1 MGRHALRDNT
11 GSLPGR
17 TLLALL
23 ATMLLIGA
31 LIWFIALRDTG
42 SDDAVGPSG
51 DERTCVSGELMLPVA
66 AADAAIA
73 EELIGVYN
81 ESLPEV
87 RDYCITAQFT
97 ASLQEAAVYI
107 APNTPITHQQ
117 LAAASRSAA
126 LAEPQPVFADEVG
139 VAAEVTPDTDV
150 DVKHVRFPVDNP
162 GASALVA
169 SLLAREDNAAIE
181 ALTHQ
186 RIDSVDSFAPVDGQ
200 VVAISQ
206 RRVPER
212 LQFRSLD
219 ASVVYTA
226 IPLNSGETIDEN
238 QARAGQDF
246 ARFSSERF
254 PDDVPDQPVI
264 PELVW
269 AAALPEGGEAL
280 TTDGASPTD
289 ADEAAVA
296 ADGNVTDSLFLLDT
310 SESMAPYLQAANAG
324 IKKAAAE
331 VISAGHRVGL
341 WNYSSPLN
349 PGVEVGYRRN
359 VALTDSDQDV
369 IAVLDQLQA
378 AGQPRTREALDAAV
392 DELSSGPAESAQQ
405 TRVIVITTGTADG
418 GTDGAF
424 SDALRQKAGE
434 RVVISV
440 VHVGDRARDV
450 ALEQV
455 ASSYQEVGTNAE
467 LEAAL
472 IAATGTRSSN

>member
-11 GSLPGR
+11 GFISGR

-23 ATMLLIGA
+23 AAVLLIGT

-42 SDDAVGPSG
+42 SDDAAGPSG

-97 ASLQEAAVYI
+97 ASLREAAVYI

-126 LAEPQPVFADEVG
+126 LAEPPPVFADEVG
-139 VAAEVTPDTDV
+139 VAAEATPDTDL
-150 DVKHVRFPVDNP
+150 DLKQVRFPVDNP

-186 RIDSVDSFAPVDGQ
+186 RIDSIDSFTPVDGQ
-200 VVAISQ
+200 IVATSQ
-206 RRVPER
+206 RHVPER
-212 LQFRSLD
+212 LQFRPLD

-246 ARFSSERF
+246 ARFSAEHF
-254 PDDVPDQPVI
+254 ADNVPDQPVI

-280 TTDGASPTD
+280 TTGGASPTD

-296 ADGNVTDSLFLLDT
+296 ADGKVTDSLFLLDT
-310 SESMAPYLQAANAG
+310 SESMAPYLPAANAG

-331 VISAGHRVGL
+331 VISTGHLVGL

-359 VALTDSDQDV
+359 VALTDSDQDL

-392 DELSSGPAESAQQ
+392 DELSGRAGSAQQ
-405 TRVIVITTGTADG
+405 ARLIVITSGTADG

-424 SDALRQKAGE
+424 SDAIRQKAGE
-434 RVVISV
+434 RVIISV

-455 ASSYQEVGTNAE
+455 ASSYQEVETDAE

>member
-11 GSLPGR
+11 GFISGR

-23 ATMLLIGA
+23 AAVLLIGT

-42 SDDAVGPSG
+42 SDDAAGPSG

-97 ASLQEAAVYI
+97 ASLREAAVYI

-126 LAEPQPVFADEVG
+126 LAEPPPIFADEVG
-139 VAAEVTPDTDV
+139 VAAEATPDTDLEL
-150 DVKHVRFPVDNP
+150 KQVRFPVDNP

-186 RIDSVDSFAPVDGQ
+186 RIDSIDSFTPVDGQ
-200 VVAISQ
+200 IVATSQ
-206 RRVPER
+206 RHVPER
-212 LQFRSLD
+212 LQFRPLD

-246 ARFSSERF
+246 ARFSAEHF
-254 PDDVPDQPVI
+254 ADNVPDQPVI

-280 TTDGASPTD
+280 TTGGASPTD

-296 ADGNVTDSLFLLDT
+296 ADGKVTDSLFLLDT
-310 SESMAPYLQAANAG
+310 SESMAPYLPAANAG

-331 VISAGHRVGL
+331 VISTGHLVGL

-359 VALTDSDQDV
+359 VALTDSDQDL

-392 DELSSGPAESAQQ
+392 DELSGRAGSAQQ
-405 TRVIVITTGTADG
+405 ARLIVITSGTADG

-424 SDALRQKAGE
+424 SDAIRQKAGE
-434 RVVISV
+434 RVIISV

-455 ASSYQEVGTNAE
+455 ASSYQEVETDAE

>member
-11 GSLPGR
+11 GFISGR

-23 ATMLLIGA
+23 AAVLLIGT

-42 SDDAVGPSG
+42 SDDAAGPSG

-97 ASLQEAAVYI
+97 ASLREAAVYI

-126 LAEPQPVFADEVG
+126 LAAPPPVFADEVG
-139 VAAEVTPDTDV
+139 VAAEATPDTDL
-150 DVKHVRFPVDNP
+150 DLKQVRFPVDNP

-186 RIDSVDSFAPVDGQ
+186 RIDSIDSFTPVDGQ
-200 VVAISQ
+200 IVATSQ
-206 RRVPER
+206 RHVPER
-212 LQFRSLD
+212 LQFRPLD

-246 ARFSSERF
+246 ARFSAEHF
-254 PDDVPDQPVI
+254 ADNVPDQPVI

-280 TTDGASPTD
+280 TTGGASPTD

-296 ADGNVTDSLFLLDT
+296 ADGKVTDSLFLLDT
-310 SESMAPYLQAANAG
+310 SESMAPYLPAANAG

-331 VISAGHRVGL
+331 VISTGHLVGL

-359 VALTDSDQDV
+359 VALTDSDQDL

-392 DELSSGPAESAQQ
+392 DELSGRAGSAQQ
-405 TRVIVITTGTADG
+405 ARLIVITSGTADG

-424 SDALRQKAGE
+424 SDAIRQKAGE

-455 ASSYQEVGTNAE
+455 ASSYQEVETDAE

>member
-11 GSLPGR
+11 GFISGR

-23 ATMLLIGA
+23 AAVLLIGT

-42 SDDAVGPSG
+42 SDDAAGPSG

-97 ASLQEAAVYI
+97 ASLREAAVYI

-126 LAEPQPVFADEVG
+126 LAEPPPVFADEVG
-139 VAAEVTPDTDV
+139 VAAEATPDTDLEL
-150 DVKHVRFPVDNP
+150 KQVRFPVDNP

-186 RIDSVDSFAPVDGQ
+186 RIDSIDSFTPVDGQ
-200 VVAISQ
+200 IVATSQ
-206 RRVPER
+206 RHVPER
-212 LQFRSLD
+212 LQFRPLD

-246 ARFSSERF
+246 ARFSAEHF
-254 PDDVPDQPVI
+254 ADNVPDQPVI

-280 TTDGASPTD
+280 TTGGASPTD

-296 ADGNVTDSLFLLDT
+296 ADGKVTDSLFLLDT
-310 SESMAPYLQAANAG
+310 SESMAPYLPAANAG

-331 VISAGHRVGL
+331 VISTGHLVGL

-359 VALTDSDQDV
+359 VALTDSDQDL

-392 DELSSGPAESAQQ
+392 DELSGRAGSAQQ
-405 TRVIVITTGTADG
+405 ARLIVITSGTADG

-424 SDALRQKAGE
+424 SDAIRQKAGE

-455 ASSYQEVGTNAE
+455 ASSYQEVETDAE

>member
-11 GSLPGR
+11 GFISGR

-23 ATMLLIGA
+23 AAVLLIGT

-42 SDDAVGPSG
+42 SDDAAGPSG

-97 ASLQEAAVYI
+97 ASLREAAVYI

-126 LAEPQPVFADEVG
+126 LAEPPPVFADEVG
-139 VAAEVTPDTDV
+139 VAAEATPDTDLEL
-150 DVKHVRFPVDNP
+150 KQVRFPVDNP

-186 RIDSVDSFAPVDGQ
+186 RIDSIDSFTPVDGQ
-200 VVAISQ
+200 IVATSQ
-206 RRVPER
+206 RHVPER
-212 LQFRSLD
+212 LQFRPLD

-238 QARAGQDF
+238 QARAGQAF
-246 ARFSSERF
+246 ARFSAEHF
-254 PDDVPDQPVI
+254 ADNVPDQPVI

-280 TTDGASPTD
+280 TTGGASPTD

-296 ADGNVTDSLFLLDT
+296 ADGKVTDSLFLLDT
-310 SESMAPYLQAANAG
+310 SESMAPYLPAANAG

-331 VISAGHRVGL
+331 VISTGHLVGL

-359 VALTDSDQDV
+359 VALTDSDQDL

-392 DELSSGPAESAQQ
+392 DELSGRAGSAQQ
-405 TRVIVITTGTADG
+405 ARLIVITSGTADG

-424 SDALRQKAGE
+424 SDAIRQKAGE
-434 RVVISV
+434 RVIISV

-455 ASSYQEVGTNAE
+455 ASSYQEVETDAE

>member
-11 GSLPGR
+11 GFISGR

-23 ATMLLIGA
+23 AAVLLIGT

-42 SDDAVGPSG
+42 SDDAAGPSG

-97 ASLQEAAVYI
+97 ASLREAAVYI

-126 LAEPQPVFADEVG
+126 LAEPPPVFADEVG
-139 VAAEVTPDTDV
+139 VAAEATPDTDL
-150 DVKHVRFPVDNP
+150 DLKQVRFPVDNP

-186 RIDSVDSFAPVDGQ
+186 RIDSIDSFTPVDGQ
-200 VVAISQ
+200 IVATSQ
-206 RRVPER
+206 RHVPER
-212 LQFRSLD
+212 LQFRPLD

-246 ARFSSERF
+246 ARFSAEHF
-254 PDDVPDQPVI
+254 ADNVPDQPVI

-280 TTDGASPTD
+280 TTGGASPTD

-296 ADGNVTDSLFLLDT
+296 ADGKVTDSLFLLDT
-310 SESMAPYLQAANAG
+310 SESMAPYLPAANAG

-331 VISAGHRVGL
+331 VISTGHLVGL

-359 VALTDSDQDV
+359 VALTDSDQDL

-392 DELSSGPAESAQQ
+392 DELSGRAGSAQQ
-405 TRVIVITTGTADG
+405 ARLIVITSGTADG

-455 ASSYQEVGTNAE
+455 ASSYQEVETDAE

>member
-11 GSLPGR
+11 GFISGR

-23 ATMLLIGA
+23 AAVLLIGT

-42 SDDAVGPSG
+42 SDDAAGPSG

-97 ASLQEAAVYI
+97 ASLREAAVYI

-126 LAEPQPVFADEVG
+126 LAEPPPVFADEVG
-139 VAAEVTPDTDV
+139 VAAEATPDTDLEL
-150 DVKHVRFPVDNP
+150 KQVRFPVDNP

-186 RIDSVDSFAPVDGQ
+186 RIDSIDSFTPVDGQ
-200 VVAISQ
+200 IVATSQ
-206 RRVPER
+206 RHVPER
-212 LQFRSLD
+212 LQFRPLD

-246 ARFSSERF
+246 ARFSAEHF
-254 PDDVPDQPVI
+254 ADNVPDQPVI

-280 TTDGASPTD
+280 TTGGASPTD

-296 ADGNVTDSLFLLDT
+296 ADGKVTDSLFLLDT
-310 SESMAPYLQAANAG
+310 SESMAPYLPAANAG

-331 VISAGHRVGL
+331 VISTGHLVGL

-359 VALTDSDQDV
+359 VALTDSDQDL

-392 DELSSGPAESAQQ
+392 DELSGRAGSAQQ
-405 TRVIVITTGTADG
+405 ARLIVITSGTADG

-424 SDALRQKAGE
+424 SDAIRQKAGE
-434 RVVISV
+434 RVIISV

-455 ASSYQEVGTNAE
+455 ASSYQEVETDAE

>member
-11 GSLPGR
+11 GFISGR

-23 ATMLLIGA
+23 AAVLLIGT

-42 SDDAVGPSG
+42 SDDAAGPSG

-97 ASLQEAAVYI
+97 ASLREAAVYI

-126 LAEPQPVFADEVG
+126 LAEPPPVFADEVG
-139 VAAEVTPDTDV
+139 VAAEATPDTDL
-150 DVKHVRFPVDNP
+150 DLKQVRFPVDNP

-186 RIDSVDSFAPVDGQ
+186 RIDSIDSFTPVDGQ
-200 VVAISQ
+200 IVATSQ
-206 RRVPER
+206 RHVPER
-212 LQFRSLD
+212 LQFRPLD

-246 ARFSSERF
+246 ARFSAEHF
-254 PDDVPDQPVI
+254 ADNVPDQPVI

-280 TTDGASPTD
+280 TTGGASPTD

-296 ADGNVTDSLFLLDT
+296 ADGKVTDSLFLLDT
-310 SESMAPYLQAANAG
+310 SESMAPYLPAANAG

-331 VISAGHRVGL
+331 VISTGHLVGL

-359 VALTDSDQDV
+359 VALTDSDQDL

-392 DELSSGPAESAQQ
+392 DELSGRAGSAQQ
-405 TRVIVITTGTADG
+405 ARLIVITSGTADG

-424 SDALRQKAGE
+424 SDAIRQKAGE

-455 ASSYQEVGTNAE
+455 ASSYQEVETDAE

>member
-11 GSLPGR
+11 GFISGR

-23 ATMLLIGA
+23 AAVLLIGT

-42 SDDAVGPSG
+42 SDDAAGPSG

-97 ASLQEAAVYI
+97 ASLREAAVYI

-126 LAEPQPVFADEVG
+126 LAEPPPVFADEVG
-139 VAAEVTPDTDV
+139 VAAEATPDTDL
-150 DVKHVRFPVDNP
+150 DLKQVRFPVDNP

-186 RIDSVDSFAPVDGQ
+186 RIDSIDSFTPVDGQ
-200 VVAISQ
+200 IVATSQ
-206 RRVPER
+206 RHVPER
-212 LQFRSLD
+212 LQFRPLD

-246 ARFSSERF
+246 ARFSAEHF
-254 PDDVPDQPVI
+254 ADNVPDHPVI

-280 TTDGASPTD
+280 TTGGASPTD

-296 ADGNVTDSLFLLDT
+296 ADGKVTDSLFLLDT
-310 SESMAPYLQAANAG
+310 SESMAPYLPAANAG

-331 VISAGHRVGL
+331 VISTGHLVGL

-359 VALTDSDQDV
+359 VALTDSDQDL

-392 DELSSGPAESAQQ
+392 DELSGRAGSAQQ
-405 TRVIVITTGTADG
+405 ARLIVITSGTADG

-424 SDALRQKAGE
+424 SDAIRQKAGE
-434 RVVISV
+434 RVIISV

-455 ASSYQEVGTNAE
+455 ASSYQEVETDAE

>member
-1 MGRHALRDNT
+1 M
-11 GSLPGR
+11 
-17 TLLALL
+17 
-23 ATMLLIGA
+23 
-31 LIWFIALRDTG
+31 
-42 SDDAVGPSG
+42 
-51 DERTCVSGELMLPVA
+51 
-66 AADAAIA
+66 
-73 EELIGVYN
+73 
-81 ESLPEV
+81 
-87 RDYCITAQFT
+87 
-97 ASLQEAAVYI
+97 
-107 APNTPITHQQ
+107 
-117 LAAASRSAA
+117 
-126 LAEPQPVFADEVG
+126 
-139 VAAEVTPDTDV
+139 
-150 DVKHVRFPVDNP
+150 
-162 GASALVA
+162 A

-186 RIDSVDSFAPVDGQ
+186 RIDSIDSFTPVDGQ
-200 VVAISQ
+200 IVATSQ
-206 RRVPER
+206 RHVPER
-212 LQFRSLD
+212 LQFRPLD

-246 ARFSSERF
+246 ARFSAEHF
-254 PDDVPDQPVI
+254 ADNVPDQPVI

-280 TTDGASPTD
+280 TTGGASPTD

-296 ADGNVTDSLFLLDT
+296 ADGKVTDSLFLLDT
-310 SESMAPYLQAANAG
+310 SESMAPYLPAANAG

-331 VISAGHRVGL
+331 VISTGHLVGL

-359 VALTDSDQDV
+359 VALTDSDQDL

-392 DELSSGPAESAQQ
+392 DELSGRAGSAQQ
-405 TRVIVITTGTADG
+405 ARLIVITSGTADG

-424 SDALRQKAGE
+424 SDAIRQKAGE
-434 RVVISV
+434 RVIISV

-455 ASSYQEVGTNAE
+455 ASSYQEVETDAE